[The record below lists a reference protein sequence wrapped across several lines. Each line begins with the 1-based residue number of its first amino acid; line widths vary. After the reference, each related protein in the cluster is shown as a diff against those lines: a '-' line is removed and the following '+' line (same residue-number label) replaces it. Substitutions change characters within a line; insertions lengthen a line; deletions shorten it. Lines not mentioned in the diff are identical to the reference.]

1 MHKHRTFIFL
11 AASLLA
17 AFLVSPAV
25 AQVRG
30 IVPVP
35 IKNPQG
41 EQVLLYK
48 ESYALVV
55 GVSEYEKGWPTL
67 PGVLK
72 DVELVKYALEEKDF
86 HVITVINPSFDEL
99 RNAIEKFI
107 HRYGQQEDNRLL
119 FYFAGHG
126 HTLKLSYGDEMGYFV
141 PVDAPNPNRD
151 ESGFL
156 AKSLNMESIEVFAK
170 QIQAKHALF
179 LFDSCFSGS
188 IFALSRAIPANISYK
203 TSEPVRQFITAGSAN
218 ETVPDESIFR
228 DQFIRAIRG
237 EGDSDGDGYVTG
249 IELGEFLQKTVVNY
263 SKGSQHPQY
272 GKIRNPNL
280 DKGDFVFS
288 LFKKERIEQSVDSI
302 VEERKQLEQDRL
314 KLEEKRKR
322 VVALQLLN
330 EEHRKLEEEKRRFK
344 EAQDKLVR
352 LQPPATT
359 SGAPKGMVRIP
370 GGEFIVNLD
379 PNRLGANDLERG
391 TWIVDTFYMD
401 KYEVT
406 QAEFEN
412 VMRDNPSVSKGEN
425 LPVEKVTWF
434 EADEYCRKVGK
445 RLPTEVEWEKASKG
459 GRGTIFPLG
468 DKFGDDKANFC
479 DSKCQ
484 FDWKRKESDDGFAST
499 APVGSY
505 APNSYG
511 LHDMAG
517 NVWEWV
523 ADWYDGDYYKT
534 TSRSNSKGPSSGKL
548 KVLRGGSW
556 IVNSRN
562 LLSSPRR
569 KGLPPSRY
577 FDSGFRCAQ

>member
-1 MHKHRTFIFL
+1 MFKHRTFIFFL
-11 AASLLA
+11 ASLLA
-17 AFLVSPAV
+17 AFIVSSAV
-25 AQVRG
+25 AQRG

-48 ESYALVV
+48 ESHALVV
-55 GVSEYEKGWPTL
+55 GVSAYEKGWPTL

-141 PVDAPNPNRD
+141 PVNAPNPNRD

-188 IFALSRAIPANISYK
+188 IFALSRAAIPANISYK
-203 TSEPVRQFITAGSAN
+203 TSEPVRQFVTAGSAN

-249 IELGEFLQKTVVNY
+249 VELGEFLQKTVVNY

-288 LFKKERIEQSVDSI
+288 LLATDSINNSTAKVIKERELI
-302 VEERKQLEQDRL
+302 EQDRS
-314 KLEEKRKR
+314 KIKQERPDTTD
-322 VVALQLLN
+322 AL
-330 EEHRKLEEEKRRFK
+330 RPGD
-344 EAQDKLVR
+344 QD
-352 LQPPATT
+352 
-359 SGAPKGMVRIP
+359 
-370 GGEFIVNLD
+370 F
-379 PNRLGANDLERG
+379 
-391 TWIVDTFYMD
+391 
-401 KYEVT
+401 
-406 QAEFEN
+406 
-412 VMRDNPSVSKGEN
+412 
-425 LPVEKVTWF
+425 
-434 EADEYCRKVGK
+434 
-445 RLPTEVEWEKASKG
+445 
-459 GRGTIFPLG
+459 
-468 DKFGDDKANFC
+468 
-479 DSKCQ
+479 
-484 FDWKRKESDDGFAST
+484 
-499 APVGSY
+499 
-505 APNSYG
+505 
-511 LHDMAG
+511 
-517 NVWEWV
+517 
-523 ADWYDGDYYKT
+523 
-534 TSRSNSKGPSSGKL
+534 
-548 KVLRGGSW
+548 
-556 IVNSRN
+556 
-562 LLSSPRR
+562 
-569 KGLPPSRY
+569 
-577 FDSGFRCAQ
+577 

>member
-1 MHKHRTFIFL
+1 MKTKPLTFIFL
-11 AASLLA
+11 IASLLT
-17 AFLVSPAV
+17 AFLVSSVV

-55 GVSEYEKGWPTL
+55 GVSAYEKGWPTL

-107 HRYGQQEDNRLL
+107 HSYGQQEDNRLL

-141 PVDAPNPNRD
+141 PVNAPNPNRD

-156 AKSLNMESIEVFAK
+156 AKSLNMELIEVFAK

-188 IFALSRAIPANISYK
+188 IFALSRAIPANINYK

-237 EGDSDGDGYVTG
+237 EGDADSDGYVTG
-249 IELGEFLQKTVVNY
+249 VELGEFLQKAVVNY

-280 DKGDFVFS
+280 DRGDFVFS
-288 LFKKERIEQSVDSI
+288 LHNSAVSGKSIEALELEKINLVRER
-302 VEERKQLEQDRL
+302 ERLED
-314 KLEEKRKR
+314 KRKR
-322 VVALQLLN
+322 LELEKELADVKRELEVEKKKLAN
-330 EEHRKLEEEKRRFK
+330 EEKNMEIASLPQSKKIAYVNIQKALSATNEWKNLFNLFK
-344 EAQDKLVR
+344 
-352 LQPPATT
+352 
-359 SGAPKGMVRIP
+359 
-370 GGEFIVNLD
+370 
-379 PNRLGANDLERG
+379 
-391 TWIVDTFYMD
+391 
-401 KYEVT
+401 
-406 QAEFEN
+406 AEFE
-412 VMRDNPSVSKGEN
+412 K
-425 LPVEKVTWF
+425 
-434 EADEYCRKVGK
+434 
-445 RLPTEVEWEKASKG
+445 EKAKIKKMELRINELREG
-459 GRGTIFPLG
+459 AEFRQQKKDFEQYVK
-468 DKFGDDKANFC
+468 DKNNEFGLKEKEMTQKALQ
-479 DSKCQ
+479 K
-484 FDWKRKESDDGFAST
+484 
-499 APVGSY
+499 
-505 APNSYG
+505 
-511 LHDMAG
+511 M
-517 NVWEWV
+517 
-523 ADWYDGDYYKT
+523 
-534 TSRSNSKGPSSGKL
+534 L
-548 KVLRGGSW
+548 KVIAQLSKEHQVT
-556 IVNSRN
+556 IIEKKT
-562 LLSSPRR
+562 LLSSGDMHSNYTDLAT
-569 KGLPPSRY
+569 KTYNSIYQVEETSFFESL
-577 FDSGFRCAQ
+577 FE